1 MSQKVNIAL
10 YRNRAYR
17 KKKAL
22 TAFLKKLAKS
32 NIKGLTKLTAAAEKA
47 TWEKINCQNCGNC
60 CMTMTPTWKKSEV
73 KRLATHLGMTYDEF
87 YQKWLYT
94 EESTG
99 DIMNDSTPCQFFDQ
113 KNGLCTVYEFRP
125 HDCATFPHLY
135 RKDFVDQIEVYTAN
149 LHRCPAT
156 LVAVEHLEKAVKEIS
171 KKWYLSFLW
180 NWLFLLPTNR
190 LLLL

>member
-1 MSQKVNIAL
+1 MSQKIKL
-10 YRNRAYR
+10 TTYKNRAYR
-17 KKKAL
+17 KKQSISS
-22 TAFLKKLAKS
+22 FLKKLVKS
-32 NIKGLTKLTAAAEKA
+32 KPKGLSKLTAEAEKA
-47 TWEKINCQNCGNC
+47 AWKEVNCTNCGNC

-73 KRLATHLGMTYDEF
+73 KKLAAHLGMTYDEF

-135 RKDFVDQIEVYTAN
+135 RKDFTDQVEVYTAN

-156 LVAVEHLEKAVKEIS
+156 LVAMEHLQKAIEAEK
-171 KKWYLSFLW
+171 KK
-180 NWLFLLPTNR
+180 
-190 LLLL
+190 

>member
-73 KRLATHLGMTYDEF
+73 KKLATHLGMTYDEF

-99 DIMNDSTPCQFFDQ
+99 DIMNDSARCMSL
-113 KNGLCTVYEFRP
+113 GLTTVLLSL
-125 HDCATFPHLY
+125 TFIERTLLIKLKFIP
-135 RKDFVDQIEVYTAN
+135 QIFTDA
-149 LHRCPAT
+149 
-156 LVAVEHLEKAVKEIS
+156 
-171 KKWYLSFLW
+171 
-180 NWLFLLPTNR
+180 
-190 LLLL
+190 LLLWWPWSIWKKR